1 MIYSD
6 HPAYNCFEPSEN
18 DLTCAM
24 IDTKTRETHLTRR
37 KMKIIVI
44 GGKGTIGKKVSD
56 YFSKKHDI
64 IIGGRNSGD
73 VVVDIAD
80 SKSIEA
86 MYESVENVDAVVCIA
101 GEAKW
106 AAFDSMTEEDFYVGL
121 KSKLMGQVNLVRI
134 GQNYVNDG
142 GSFTL
147 STGILADHP
156 VVLTTSAAM
165 VNGGIHSFVK
175 AVSLELK
182 NGIRINVVSSGLV
195 EDAVEKY
202 EAFFPGHNP
211 IPMKK
216 VINGYVKSVE
226 GKRSGEIIRMYD
238 NC

>member
-1 MIYSD
+1 
-6 HPAYNCFEPSEN
+6 
-18 DLTCAM
+18 
-24 IDTKTRETHLTRR
+24 
-37 KMKIIVI
+37 MKILII
-44 GGKGTIGKKVSD
+44 GGKGTIGKKVSNH
-56 YFSKKHDI
+56 FSKKHEVLI
-64 IIGGRNSGD
+64 AGRNSGD
-73 VVVDIAD
+73 IVVDIVN
-80 SKSIEA
+80 SQSIEA
-86 MYESVENVDAVVCIA
+86 MFESIGNVDAVVCIA

-106 AAFDSMTEEDFYVGL
+106 ATFESMTEEDFYIGL
-121 KSKLMGQVNLVRI
+121 KNKLMGQVNLVRI
-134 GQNYVNDG
+134 GLKYLNTG

-156 VVLTTSAAM
+156 VELTSSPAM

-182 NGIRINVVSSGLV
+182 NEFRINVVSSGLV

-202 EAFFPGHNP
+202 EAYFPGHNP

-226 GKRSGEIIRMYD
+226 GKGTGEIIRMYD

>member
-1 MIYSD
+1 MRI
-6 HPAYNCFEPSEN
+6 
-18 DLTCAM
+18 L
-24 IDTKTRETHLTRR
+24 I
-37 KMKIIVI
+37 I
-44 GGKGTIGKKVSD
+44 GGNGTIGKKVSEH
-56 YFSKKHDI
+56 FSKKHEV

-73 VVVDIAD
+73 VNVNISD

-86 MYESVENVDAVVCIA
+86 MYQSVGKIDAVLCIA

-106 AAFDSMTEEDFYVGL
+106 AAFDSLTEEDFYIGL

-134 GQNYVNDG
+134 GLKYVNPG

-147 STGILADHP
+147 TTGILADHP
-156 VVLTTSAAM
+156 VTMTASPAM

-175 AVSLELK
+175 AVALELK
-182 NGIRINVVSSGLV
+182 DGVRINVVSSGLV

-202 EAFFPGHNP
+202 EAYFPGHNP
-211 IPMKK
+211 IPMRK

-226 GKRSGEIIRMYD
+226 GSGTGEIIRMYD